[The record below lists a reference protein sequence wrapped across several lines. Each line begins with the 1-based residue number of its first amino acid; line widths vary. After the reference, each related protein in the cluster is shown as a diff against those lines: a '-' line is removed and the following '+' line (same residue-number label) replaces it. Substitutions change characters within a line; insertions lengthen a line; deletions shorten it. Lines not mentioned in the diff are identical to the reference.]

1 MGTPREAQLAAHSQE
16 HVLPIPHVLLVINA
30 RNHVMGQRR
39 DKPWHRNI
47 IIIITGLWHRNKRGR
62 VDALTN
68 K

>member
-1 MGTPREAQLAAHSQE
+1 MGTPREAQLAAHSQK
-16 HVLPIPHVLLVINA
+16 HVLPIPNVLLVINA

-39 DKPWHRNI
+39 DKPSNRNI
-47 IIIITGLWHRNKRGR
+47 IIIITGLWHRNKHGR